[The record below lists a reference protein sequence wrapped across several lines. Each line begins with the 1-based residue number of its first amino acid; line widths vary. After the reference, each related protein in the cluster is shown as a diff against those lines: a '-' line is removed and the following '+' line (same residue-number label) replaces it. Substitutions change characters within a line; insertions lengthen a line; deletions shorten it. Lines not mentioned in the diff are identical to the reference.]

1 MLPFVIEPDIG
12 WCPFIVDFERQLWPT
27 HHAHGEVSTLAL
39 VVGKDGAFVARICNI
54 DPESNSEC
62 HQFRKRLAQQQGIS
76 DWASWPEFKSGIN
89 SGGCGKKV
97 EDFKFMKQLQDSRR
111 KFLISVKC
119 KTKKADL
126 YLHSVSIYNARR
138 YIFFCTELLLYR
150 LSEEWKTRGQGY
162 DEVHYVTG
170 TEIMPFEC

>member
-1 MLPFVIEPDIG
+1 
-12 WCPFIVDFERQLWPT
+12 
-27 HHAHGEVSTLAL
+27 
-39 VVGKDGAFVARICNI
+39 
-54 DPESNSEC
+54 
-62 HQFRKRLAQQQGIS
+62 
-76 DWASWPEFKSGIN
+76 
-89 SGGCGKKV
+89 
-97 EDFKFMKQLQDSRR
+97 MKQLQDSRR

-170 TEIMPFEC
+170 TQIMPFECQDLKKTDINDISMAIEMLSF